1 MIQQVRHVLD
11 DKYSFVELADMARV
25 NPIDDYINVND
36 QKFLAPD
43 SMIDAINE
51 TVGRKLSVGEMAY
64 AIYNN
69 LARYYDQSL
78 KALEEVTGEK
88 YETLNI
94 IGGGS
99 KNMLLN
105 ELTATRTGKKIV
117 TGPAEGTAIGNF
129 MMQMVGSG
137 ELVSVQE
144 GRKIIKNSFDINE
157 L

>member
-1 MIQQVRHVLD
+1 
-11 DKYSFVELADMARV
+11 
-25 NPIDDYINVND
+25 
-36 QKFLAPD
+36 
-43 SMIDAINE
+43 
-51 TVGRKLSVGEMAY
+51 MAY
-64 AIYNN
+64 VIFNN
-69 LARYYDQSL
+69 LARDYDLSL

-105 ELTATRTGKKIV
+105 ELTANRTGKKIV

-137 ELVSVQE
+137 ELANVQE
-144 GRKIIKNSFDINE
+144 GRKIIKNSFDIAE